1 MDEYLASKKRYVVLV
16 IISTLFLFFSLFF
29 SPPLDFPSNK
39 IVIIPKGTSIFATG
53 KLLKEN
59 KIISS
64 PSVFSIIVKIVN
76 PSNGIIAGG
85 YSFTAK
91 KNVISVALRLAK
103 GDSKLSDIRITF
115 REGLNVREIA
125 KLCDESL
132 PLCEENKFVKLALPY
147 EGYLYPDTYFFLQSS
162 KAEDVIQIMKDTF
175 EQKISQLD
183 KEIRSFGKSQKEILI
198 MASILEKE
206 AQNFENMRA
215 VASIL
220 WKRLAIGMPLQV
232 DATLQYAIGKN
243 TYELT
248 TKDLATTSPY
258 NTYTNRDLPPTPI
271 ANPGIDSIRAAID
284 IKPTK
289 YLYYLTDKKG
299 NFYFAETHEKHVL
312 NKQKYLNSF

>member
-1 MDEYLASKKRYVVLV
+1 
-16 IISTLFLFFSLFF
+16 
-29 SPPLDFPSNK
+29 
-39 IVIIPKGTSIFATG
+39 
-53 KLLKEN
+53 
-59 KIISS
+59 
-64 PSVFSIIVKIVN
+64 
-76 PSNGIIAGG
+76 
-85 YSFTAK
+85 
-91 KNVISVALRLAK
+91 
-103 GDSKLSDIRITF
+103 
-115 REGLNVREIA
+115 
-125 KLCDESL
+125 
-132 PLCEENKFVKLALPY
+132 
-147 EGYLYPDTYFFLQSS
+147 
-162 KAEDVIQIMKDTF
+162 
-175 EQKISQLD
+175 
-183 KEIRSFGKSQKEILI
+183 